1 MAADPRRLSP
11 AAAWVPRGALT
22 LYVAL
27 LPYVVVARWRAPD
40 SAHQALVR
48 VALVALA
55 GLWVGF
61 VAQVGRNAVR
71 LRQGRPVGPGASA
84 WLAGLVVG
92 ALALVAAPTHPPSA
106 TPPPVAVAAAAR
118 GPRAPA
124 PRVPVAAGL
133 GAIPLAL
140 AAKRRG
146 DTLRD
151 EGADGLDVE
160 ESIALLRA
168 RDPGTVRRV
177 AARCG
182 RDRDG
187 VVVVPAGPLDA
198 GPDEPLFP
206 LVACVLAEGPD
217 GVRVA
222 FAREGGRLVLA
233 PGWGVEDAVA
243 HAVSLGP
250 ERLVVARGED
260 ELLHALA
267 TRALRRAVVLYL
279 GDAARLDDDLLASA
293 VTLEHR
299 VGAALEGSGAPS
311 GPRVELLRAEPRV
324 TGLVEP
330 FVETLRRRCVEM
342 TAYLALHR
350 HEPVTG
356 ERLRTRVL
364 GHADA
369 DASTRTLANTASAV
383 RRSLG
388 GDGRGPRLHPVT
400 SAGLYVTHGIGS
412 DLEEFTGLVARAREA
427 SGAESAALAQRAL
440 RLVQGEPLASALRGF
455 EWFLAEGHAAR
466 LARDGEWAALA
477 LCHHARGRAEYERAF
492 WALEQGL
499 LVDPYSDAL
508 REALAAVPR
517 LREFGRDGARRA
529 QDRAVGPRDAV
540 AMSWALARL
549 RHQVTQ

>member
-1 MAADPRRLSP
+1 MAADPRRLSR

-27 LPYVVVARWRAPD
+27 LPYVVVARWRAPEA
-40 SAHQALVR
+40 SHALAVRGALV
-48 VALVALA
+48 VLA

-61 VAQVGRNAVR
+61 VVQVARNALR

-92 ALALVAAPTHPPSA
+92 VVALVAAPAHSSSAAPPPAAIAATAPGPRTPPS
-106 TPPPVAVAAAAR
+106 
-118 GPRAPA
+118 
-124 PRVPVAAGL
+124 RVPAGIDL
-133 GAIPLAL
+133 GAVPLAL
-140 AAKRRG
+140 AAKRRA
-146 DTLRD
+146 DALRD
-151 EGADGLDVE
+151 EGADGFDVE

-168 RDPGTVRRV
+168 SDPETVRRV
-177 AARCG
+177 AARCDRG
-182 RDRDG
+182 RDG
-187 VVVVPAGPLDA
+187 VVVVPHGPLDA
-198 GPDEPLFP
+198 GPDEPHFP
-206 LVACVLAEGPD
+206 LVACVLGEAPG

-222 FAREGGRLVLA
+222 FAREGGRLALA
-233 PGWGVEDAVA
+233 PGWGVEDALGHV
-243 HAVSLGP
+243 VSLGP
-250 ERLVVARGED
+250 ERLVVARRED

-267 TRALRRAVVLYL
+267 TRALHRAVVVYL
-279 GDAARLDDDLLASA
+279 GDATRLEDDLLASA
-293 VTLEHR
+293 VTLER
-299 VGAALEGSGAPS
+299 PVGVTDDPDAGP
-311 GPRVELLRAEPRV
+311 GPRVELLRADPRV

-364 GHADA
+364 GHPDA

-388 GDGRGPRLHPVT
+388 ADARGPRLHPVT
-400 SAGLYVTHGIGS
+400 SAGLYVTHGIDS
-412 DLEEFTGLVARAREA
+412 DLEAFTVLVARAREA
-427 SGAESAALAQRAL
+427 TGEESAALAQRAL

-477 LCHHARGRAEYERAF
+477 LCHHARGRREYERAF
-492 WALEQGL
+492 
-499 LVDPYSDAL
+499 
-508 REALAAVPR
+508 
-517 LREFGRDGARRA
+517 
-529 QDRAVGPRDAV
+529 
-540 AMSWALARL
+540 
-549 RHQVTQ
+549 

>member
-11 AAAWVPRGALT
+11 TAAWVPRGALA

-27 LPYVVVARWRAPD
+27 LPYVVVTRWRTPD
-40 SAHQALVR
+40 PSHEALVR
-48 VALVALA
+48 VALVALGA
-55 GLWVGF
+55 LWVGF
-61 VAQVGRNAVR
+61 VLQVGRNAVR
-71 LRQGRPVGPGASA
+71 LRRGRPVGPGASA

-92 ALALVAAPTHPPSA
+92 VVAVVLAPAHPPGADS
-106 TPPPVAVAAAAR
+106 PPSVAAAAPA
-118 GPRAPA
+118 PRAPA
-124 PRVPVAAGL
+124 PRVPG
-133 GAIPLAL
+133 GAVGAVPLAL

-151 EGADGLDVE
+151 EGAEGLDVE

-168 RDPGTVRRV
+168 GDPETVRRV
-177 AARCG
+177 AARCDRG
-182 RDRDG
+182 RDG
-187 VVVVPAGPLDA
+187 VVLVPAGPLDA

-206 LVACVLAEGPD
+206 LIACVLGEGPD

-222 FAREGGRLVLA
+222 FAREGGRLALA
-233 PGWGVEDAVA
+233 PGWGAEDAVA

-250 ERLVVARGED
+250 ERLVVARRED

-279 GDAARLDDDLLASA
+279 GDASRLDDDLLASA
-293 VTLEHR
+293 VTLEPR
-299 VGAALEGSGAPS
+299 MPSGDDDPDAGP
-311 GPRVELLRAEPRV
+311 GPRVELLRAQPRA
-324 TGLVEP
+324 TGLAEP
-330 FVETLRRRCVEM
+330 FVESLRRRCVEM

-388 GDGRGPRLHPVT
+388 GDARGPRLHPVT
-400 SAGLYVTHGIGS
+400 SAGLYVTHGFGS
-412 DLEEFTGLVARAREA
+412 DLEEFTALVARAREA
-427 SGAESAALAQRAL
+427 GAAEAATLAQRAL
-440 RLVQGEPLASALRGF
+440 RLVQGEPLASVLRGF

-477 LCHHARGRAEYERAF
+477 LCHHAMGRGQYELAF

-508 REALAAVPR
+508 REALASVPR

-529 QDRAVGPRDAV
+529 QDRPVGPRDAV

>member
-22 LYVAL
+22 LYVTL
-27 LPYVVVARWRAPD
+27 LPYVVVTRWRAPEA
-40 SAHQALVR
+40 SHPALDR
-48 VALVALA
+48 IALATLA
-55 GLWVGF
+55 GLWIGF
-61 VAQVGRNAVR
+61 VVQVGRNAVR
-71 LRQGRPVGPGASA
+71 LRRGRPVGSGASA

-92 ALALVAAPTHPPSA
+92 VVALVASPAHGPSA
-106 TPPPVAVAAAAR
+106 GPPPAAVSTAAPS
-118 GPRAPA
+118 PRAPS
-124 PRVPVAAGL
+124 PRVPVVSAL
-133 GAIPLAL
+133 GAVPLAL

-151 EGADGLDVE
+151 EGVDGLDVE

-168 RDPGTVRRV
+168 RDPETVRRV
-177 AARCG
+177 AARCDRG
-182 RDRDG
+182 RDG
-187 VVVVPAGPLDA
+187 VIVVPAGPLDA

-206 LVACVLAEGPD
+206 LVACVLGEGPG

-222 FAREGGRLVLA
+222 FAREGGRLALA
-233 PGWGVEDAVA
+233 PSWAVEDTLA
-243 HAVSLGP
+243 HVVSLGP
-250 ERLVVARGED
+250 ERLVVARRED

-279 GDAARLDDDLLASA
+279 GDATRLDDDLLASA

-299 VGAALEGSGAPS
+299 VGGVVDDPDPGP

-350 HEPVTG
+350 HEPITG

-364 GHADA
+364 GRADA

-388 GDGRGPRLHPVT
+388 GDARGPRLHPVT

-412 DLEEFTGLVARAREA
+412 DLEEFTGLVAVARDA
-427 SGAESAALAQRAL
+427 VATESAALAQRAL

-455 EWFLAEGHAAR
+455 EWFLAEGHGGR

-477 LCHHARGRAEYERAF
+477 LCHHAMGRGEYERAF

-508 REALAAVPR
+508 REALATVPR

>member
-1 MAADPRRLSP
+1 MAADARGLSR

-22 LYVAL
+22 LYVVL
-27 LPYVVVARWRAPD
+27 LPYVVVARWRAPV
-40 SAHQALVR
+40 SAHPVLVR
-48 VALVALA
+48 VALAVLA
-55 GLWVGF
+55 GLWIGF
-61 VAQVGRNAVR
+61 VVQVGRNAAR

-92 ALALVAAPTHPPSA
+92 LVALVAAPGHAPSA
-106 TPPPVAVAAAAR
+106 GPAPAAVSAA
-118 GPRAPA
+118 APA
-124 PRVPVAAGL
+124 PRTPTPRVPAGVGL
-133 GAIPLAL
+133 GAVPLAL
-140 AAKRRG
+140 AAKRRA

-168 RDPGTVRRV
+168 SDPETVRRV
-177 AARCG
+177 AARCDRG
-182 RDRDG
+182 RDG
-187 VVVVPAGPLDA
+187 IVVVPNGPLDA

-206 LVACVLAEGPD
+206 LVACVLGEGPG

-222 FAREGGRLVLA
+222 FAREGGRLALA
-233 PGWGVEDAVA
+233 PGWGLEDALA
-243 HAVSLGP
+243 HVVSLGP
-250 ERLVVARGED
+250 ERLVVARRED

-279 GDAARLDDDLLASA
+279 GDAARLDDDLLAST
-293 VTLEHR
+293 VTLER
-299 VGAALEGSGAPS
+299 RALTDDTEPGT

-330 FVETLRRRCVEM
+330 FVDTLRRRCVEM

-350 HEPVTG
+350 HEPITG

-388 GDGRGPRLHPVT
+388 GDARGPRLHPVT
-400 SAGLYVTHGIGS
+400 SSGLYVTHGIDS
-412 DLEEFTGLVARAREA
+412 DLEEFTTLVARARET
-427 SGAESAALAQRAL
+427 SGEESAALAQRAL

-455 EWFLAEGHAAR
+455 EWFLAEGHGAR

-477 LCHHARGRAEYERAF
+477 LCHHARGRREYERAF

-508 REALAAVPR
+508 REALAGVPR

-529 QDRAVGPRDAV
+529 QDRPVGPRDAV